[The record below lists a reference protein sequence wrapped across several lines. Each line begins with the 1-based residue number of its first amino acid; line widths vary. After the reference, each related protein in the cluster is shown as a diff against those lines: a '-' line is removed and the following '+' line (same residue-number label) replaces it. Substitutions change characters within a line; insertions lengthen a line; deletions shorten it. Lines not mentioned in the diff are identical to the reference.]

1 MELRQANFEIL
12 QSFKSET
19 VVTYSVDTDLLA
31 GNADWLFLQ
40 ENIPEQRTSGPQIC
54 CRYLKQFH

>member
-31 GNADWLFLQ
+31 GKADWLFLQ
-40 ENIPEQRTSGPQIC
+40 ENIPEQRPSG
-54 CRYLKQFH
+54 LKYVAVI